1 MSKYKQIESEPTL
14 SNLENIILQ
23 NLETRG
29 HMSLFYAALLTHDE
43 ESTVDKLDAWRS
55 DIQEEIK
62 VADWE
67 AACLKAQKQSI
78 STRMKLLQY
87 KWLMRTYITPV
98 KLNRWSPNI
107 PDSCSKCLDGK
118 GTLFHCVWDCPKLHQ
133 YWK

>member
-29 HMSLFYAALLTHDE
+29 HISLFYAALLTHDE
-43 ESTVDKLDAWRS
+43 ESTADKLDAWRS

-87 KWLMRTYITPV
+87 KWLMRTYITLFRWKGYSFSLCMGLSKITSVLEVSHADSV
-98 KLNRWSPNI
+98 KDCWSKHT
-107 PDSCSKCLDGK
+107 C
-118 GTLFHCVWDCPKLHQ
+118 
-133 YWK
+133 